1 MNLTQD
7 QTVLYRGYPPQPDLP
22 QPYHMLPSA
31 AAEAK
36 RARTADN
43 ESAEG
48 SRATGER
55 AQANNSTGS
64 SVELSDD
71 APLIP
76 RRRQE
81 MRKRKASTADH
92 AG

>member
-7 QTVLYRGYPPQPDLP
+7 QTALYWSYPPQPDLP
-22 QPYHMLPSA
+22 RPYHTLPSA

-55 AQANNSTGS
+55 AQANNSSGS

-76 RRRQE
+76 RRRRE
-81 MRKRKASTADH
+81 SRKRKASTADL